1 MIFNINHKH
10 YQKYINLHKPEATMN
25 QIHVITEKQKLK
37 NLKIGKK
44 VKSAIREFILPMFIS
59 SLVNKLIYVN
69 KK

>member
-1 MIFNINHKH
+1 
-10 YQKYINLHKPEATMN
+10 MN